1 MGGQRSPPVRY
12 LVAMLAV
19 TTLLAAGTEVHVG
32 GWKLIPLPLAVAP
45 HLPILNHI
53 QPARFAVFV
62 SLAASVG
69 VAAWIAGT
77 AGRLYARPYVLPLV
91 AVFALLPTLWHFP
104 TFGTSTPARPAFFAD
119 RLYETCLPRGE
130 TIATFSGGDGALW
143 QAESDFWFRLAGNGL
158 QPYGKKRKPANS
170 FDSDP

>member
-77 AGRLYARPYVLPLV
+77 AGGRFAPPFSPPPGPGV
-91 AVFALLPTLWHFP
+91 APPPPLWH
-104 TFGTSTPARPAFFAD
+104 
-119 RLYETCLPRGE
+119 
-130 TIATFSGGDGALW
+130 
-143 QAESDFWFRLAGNGL
+143 
-158 QPYGKKRKPANS
+158 
-170 FDSDP
+170 